1 MINIKQLESLIDQI
15 VEERDLDENQVKEIL
30 ASALAAAYKKD
41 YRHKEEKVE
50 GKIDPTGK
58 RIEFYLV
65 KTVVDDKDVEN
76 QVVKFNPY
84 KHILL
89 SEAQKINP
97 NSKPGDEIRMPLEYK
112 DAFSRIAAQTAKQII
127 IQKVREITKENIY
140 NEFKEKEGKIVSGT
154 IQKIDSRAV
163 YVDLVK
169 ALGIMFKT
177 EAIPNEFYK
186 IGNRMRFY
194 VYGVEKKPG
203 LVEVYLS
210 RANPLFVSALFSFE
224 IPEIIEGII
233 EIKGVARI
241 PGVRS
246 KLAVKSN
253 VQGIDPVGACIGP
266 KGARVLSISNEL
278 NGEKIDIIEYSDDPL
293 QYVMNALSPAKVVS
307 GEILPKRTIKLY
319 VTEDQLPV
327 ALGKNGQNIKLA
339 SKLTGWRIDV
349 RLIEEPEKEIEG
361 GIADIEEI
369 DIKSNPEDSVIS
381 ESSGE
386 N

>member
-1 MINIKQLESLIDQI
+1 MINIRQLESIIDQI
-15 VEERDLDENQVKEIL
+15 IEERDLEESQVKEIL

-41 YRHKEEKVE
+41 YRHKEERVE

-65 KTVVDDKDVEN
+65 KTVVDDKEVEN
-76 QVVKFNPY
+76 QSIKFNPY
-84 KHILL
+84 RHILL
-89 SEAQKINP
+89 SEAKKIDP
-97 NSKPGDEIRMPLEYK
+97 NVEPGQEIKIPLEYK
-112 DAFSRIAAQTAKQII
+112 ESFSRIAAQTAKQII
-127 IQKVREITKENIY
+127 IQKIREITKENVY
-140 NEFKEKEGKIVSGT
+140 NEFKEKEGKVVSGV
-154 IQKIDSRAV
+154 IQKIDNKAV
-163 YVDLVK
+163 YVDLGK

-177 EAIPNEFYK
+177 EAIPGEFYK

-203 LVEVYLS
+203 VVEVYLS
-210 RANPLFVSALFSFE
+210 RAHPLFVSALFSFE
-224 IPEIIEGII
+224 IPEIVEGII

-246 KLAVKSN
+246 KLAVESN
-253 VQGIDPVGACIGP
+253 VPGIDSVGACIGP

-278 NGEKIDIIEYSDDPL
+278 NGEKIDIIKYSDDPVE
-293 QYVMNALSPAKVVS
+293 YVSNALSPAKVIS
-307 GEILPKRTIKLY
+307 GELLPKRTVKVY

-361 GIADIEEI
+361 GIADVEDEI
-369 DIKSNPEDSVIS
+369 NAEGSEIS
-381 ESSGE
+381 EPSSE